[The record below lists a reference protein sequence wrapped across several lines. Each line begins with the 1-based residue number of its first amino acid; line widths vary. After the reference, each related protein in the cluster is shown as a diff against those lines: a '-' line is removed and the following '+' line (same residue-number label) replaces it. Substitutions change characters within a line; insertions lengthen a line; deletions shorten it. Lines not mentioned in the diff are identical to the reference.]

1 MAAKDFVLGN
11 EGMRFSIVTDRVRG
25 SIVRGRNITVR
36 VVGFIGDDYVVAEIS
51 EGDASKF
58 KEGEIWTRSKLESTS
73 FRSVVDPT
81 TDMNVIIESSQI
93 DYMVQ
98 LPSSMLLTDVE
109 DEAEAE

>member
-1 MAAKDFVLGN
+1 MAAKDFVLSN

-25 SIVRGRNITVR
+25 SVVKGRNITVR
-36 VVGFIGDDYVVAEIS
+36 VVGYIGEDYVVAEIS

-58 KEGEIWTRSKLESTS
+58 KEGDIWTRSKLEGTS
-73 FRSVVDPT
+73 FKSVADPT
-81 TDMNVIIESSQI
+81 TDMSVLIESSNI